1 MLFGSD
7 FIEVYDDALS
17 HYQCQEI
24 IKHFDKQDLIRG
36 SLGPNHILDL
46 RRKSSWEVK
55 GGNFFN
61 DGSPIG
67 FYIYHSLEK
76 YLAKYIS
83 IHPQTNAISSK
94 WGIDEEYN
102 LQKYDPGEGYIV
114 SHCENDSGDNPRIL
128 AWMFYL
134 NSIKDQGGTHFDQH
148 NKTLKAKEGRLP

>member
-1 MLFGSD
+1 MLFGND

-76 YLAKYIS
+76 YLTKYVS
-83 IHPQTNAISSK
+83 THPQTNAIASK
-94 WGIDEEYN
+94 WGIDDEYN
-102 LQKYDPGEGYIV
+102 LQKYNPGEGYTV

-134 NSIKDQGGTHFDQH
+134 NSIKDHGGTHFDQH
-148 NKTLKAKEGRLP
+148 NIVGKL

>member
-1 MLFGSD
+1 MLFGNA
-7 FIEVYDDALS
+7 FIEEYDDALS

-76 YLAKYIS
+76 YLTKYVS
-83 IHPQTNAISSK
+83 THPQTNAIASK
-94 WGIDEEYN
+94 WGIDDEYN
-102 LQKYDPGEGYIV
+102 LQKYNPEQDIHPSKNEQPAITRLTTKSIV
-114 SHCENDSGDNPRIL
+114 PPNEI
-128 AWMFYL
+128 
-134 NSIKDQGGTHFDQH
+134 T
-148 NKTLKAKEGRLP
+148 T